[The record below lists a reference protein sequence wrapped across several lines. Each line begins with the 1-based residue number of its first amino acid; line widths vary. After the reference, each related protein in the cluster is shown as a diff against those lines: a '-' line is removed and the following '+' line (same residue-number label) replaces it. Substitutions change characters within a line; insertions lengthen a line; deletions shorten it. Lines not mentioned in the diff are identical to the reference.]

1 MALIDDATLK
11 VGSGRFYTAPVGTE
25 LPTDLLNPGNAWEE
39 MGHTSIDDILS
50 ATSEGGE
57 QTTLPTLQARSHRV
71 SIAPRTEAYAM
82 RLHQFDTDS
91 LKLYYGSNA
100 VVTASGAVRVPEDPK
115 PTEVAWLFVF
125 EDGDKVGAVY
135 AEKASIFRSD
145 DIAIS
150 DTESLAVLPLNVTPL
165 TYGNNS
171 HALTWVPPH
180 VQTAGGGSD
189 DD

>member
-1 MALIDDATLK
+1 MARKDDATLK
-11 VGSGRFYTAPVGTE
+11 IGTGRFYTAPVGTA
-25 LPTDLLNPGNAWEE
+25 LPADLLKPDVAWIE

-50 ATSEGGE
+50 ASSEGGE
-57 QTTLPTLQARSHRV
+57 STVLGTLQNKNHRV
-71 SIAPRTEAYAM
+71 AIAPRSEAYAM
-82 RLHQFDTDS
+82 KLHQFDPES

-100 VVTASGAVRVPEDPK
+100 VVTAKGAVQVPQDPK

-125 EDGDKVGAVY
+125 EDGDAVGAVY

-165 TYGNNS
+165 VHGSNK

-180 VQTAGGGSD
+180 VPDVTP
-189 DD
+189 